1 MERTTISLP
10 RDLIVKLRVMAAE
23 RRTSMAAIIREAI
36 EKEMRKELATKASE
50 AEKPYKRRKLRSLG
64 IADSGY
70 TDTSR
75 LASERPIP
83 PVSWR

>member
-10 RDLIVKLRVMAAE
+10 HEVIVRLRVMAAE

-36 EKEMRKELATKASE
+36 EEKTEARGTRPELT
-50 AEKPYKRRKLRSLG
+50 LVG

-70 TDTSR
+70 SDTSR
-75 LASERPIP
+75 LASEGPVP